1 MSVIARLYKARTT
14 FQAPFITTGV
24 AEADSTKHITITLK
38 NTENHLGL
46 FYMDVDYLD
55 LLVFTTLYIC
65 LLGYFFAIT
74 LLTDD

>member
-38 NTENHLGL
+38 
-46 FYMDVDYLD
+46 
-55 LLVFTTLYIC
+55 IQK
-65 LLGYFFAIT
+65 IT
-74 LLTDD
+74 